1 MCVRVCCTYF
11 VCVRVCCTYF
21 MCVRVCCTY
30 FMCVRVCC
38 TYFIFVRVCA
48 GTPSQMCRPHFH
60 TPLHSWITDPKS
72 MVPHA
77 HSSWISSLGKP
88 PSHPGATGP
97 LSVHPGANAMA
108 GQGSHFFS
116 FPPTPPKDAATPD
129 MGLHPAAVST
139 EYTPDNKPTK
149 MESVGSVAMGSYSDS
164 VSSSFCS
171 PTHTAHPMASYP
183 TYVPGGEYF
192 HPASVFKAAAM
203 ARVRTKS
210 RSSSGECLFM

>member
-1 MCVRVCCTYF
+1 MF
-11 VCVRVCCTYF
+11 VCVARSSCVFVCVARTS
-21 MCVRVCCTY
+21 CVFVCVARTS
-30 FMCVRVCC
+30 CVFVC
-38 TYFIFVRVCA
+38 VA